1 MPESWKMPEAEDFEV
16 VKTPP
21 DFDSNYTL
29 VSLETGKDSEINF
42 SKDIA
47 EALFKT

>member
-1 MPESWKMPEAEDFEV
+1 MPESWKMPEAEEFEV

-29 VSLETGKDSEINF
+29 VSLETGKLAGITF
-42 SKDIA
+42 PKDIA